1 MSLYLVDVQSPN
13 RERFEAPERDLRRL
27 PARPGVSQF
36 SLTFKVSA
44 LLATAIEDAAREEG
58 FREDAWIGVVVES
71 ERAVRLA
78 AQMDGDLE
86 DVRTHLDGVAA
97 KPLSPLPGAP
107 LRSNSFAAAIRA
119 LRPRNENDQ
128 VVARLRAQNEDE
140 VTIRASVPLH
150 AVSAW
155 RRAAIEA
162 QLPLGAWASDHLEA
176 IPRHRLLWEA
186 AAVEAGETLASWVLA
201 QDARRRSAR

>member
-1 MSLYLVDVQSPN
+1 MNLYLIDVESPT
-13 RERFEAPERDLRRL
+13 RKRFEAPERDLRRL
-27 PARPGVSQF
+27 PTRPGVSQS
-36 SLTFKVSA
+36 SLTFKVSG
-44 LLATAIEDAAREEG
+44 LLAAAIGDAAREES

-78 AQMDGDLE
+78 AQVDDDVEDLL
-86 DVRTHLDGVAA
+86 THLDEVAA
-97 KPLSPLPGAP
+97 RPLSPIPGAP
-107 LRSNSFAAAIRA
+107 LRSSVFATAVRA
-119 LRPRNENDQ
+119 LRPRTDQ
-128 VVARLRAQNEDE
+128 VVTRLRAHNEDE
-140 VTIRASVPLH
+140 VTVRASVPLH

-162 QLPLGAWASDHLEA
+162 QLPLGAWASDQLRA
-176 IPRHRLLWEA
+176 LPRRRLLWEA

>member
-1 MSLYLVDVQSPN
+1 MGLYLVNVETPN

-27 PARPGVSQF
+27 PARPGVSQ
-36 SLTFKVSA
+36 STLTFKISA
-44 LLATAIEDAAREEG
+44 MLATAIGDAAREES

-71 ERAVRLA
+71 ERAFRLA
-78 AQMDGDLE
+78 AQADGDVE
-86 DVRTHLDGVAA
+86 DVRAHLDEVAA
-97 KPLSPLPGAP
+97 RPLPPVPGAP
-107 LRSNSFAAAIRA
+107 LRSSSFAAAVRA
-119 LRPRNENDQ
+119 LRPQGDQ
-128 VVARLRAQNEDE
+128 VVPRFRAHNEDE

-150 AVSAW
+150 AASAW

-162 QLPLGAWASDHLEA
+162 QMPLGAWASDHLRP
-176 IPRHRLLWEA
+176 IPRRRLLWEA

>member
-1 MSLYLVDVQSPN
+1 MSLYLVDPPSAPP
-13 RERFEAPERDLRRL
+13 ERFEAPERDLRRL

-44 LLATAIEDAAREEG
+44 PLAIAIGEAAREEG
-58 FREDAWIGVVVES
+58 FREDAWIGIVVES

-78 AQMDGDLE
+78 AQVDGDLE
-86 DVRTHLDGVAA
+86 DVRAHLDEVAG
-97 KPLSPLPGAP
+97 KPLPPLPGAP

-119 LRPRNENDQ
+119 LQPQSDQ
-128 VVARLRAQNEDE
+128 VVARLRGHGEDE
-140 VTIRASVPLH
+140 LAIRASVPLH
-150 AVSAW
+150 AASAW

-162 QLPLGAWASDHLEA
+162 RLPLGAWATDHIRLM
-176 IPRHRLLWEA
+176 PRRRLLWEA

>member
-1 MSLYLVDVQSPN
+1 MSLYLVNAPSPPL
-13 RERFEAPERDLRRL
+13 ERFEATERDLRRL

-44 LLATAIEDAAREEG
+44 PLATAIGDAAREEG

-78 AQMDGDLE
+78 AQINDDAE
-86 DVRTHLDGVAA
+86 DVRAYLDEVSA
-97 KPLSPLPGAP
+97 KPLPPLPGAP
-107 LRSNSFAAAIRA
+107 LRSNSFAAAVRA
-119 LRPRNENDQ
+119 LRPHNDQ
-128 VVARLRAQNEDE
+128 AVSRLRARKEDE

-150 AVSAW
+150 AASAW
-155 RRAAIEA
+155 RRAAIEV
-162 QLPLGAWASDHLEA
+162 QQPLGAWVSDHLRA
-176 IPRHRLLWEA
+176 IPRRRLLWEA
-186 AAVEAGETLASWVLA
+186 AAVEAGEALASWVLA

>member
-1 MSLYLVDVQSPN
+1 MSLYLVDVEPPH
-13 RERFEAPERDLRRL
+13 RERFEAPQRDLRRL
-27 PARPGVSQF
+27 PARPGVSQ
-36 SLTFKVSA
+36 SVLTLKISA
-44 LLATAIEDAAREEG
+44 TLAAAIGDAASEES

-78 AQMDGDLE
+78 AQVDGDVE
-86 DVRTHLDGVAA
+86 EVRTHLDEIAA
-97 KPLSPLPGAP
+97 RPLPPLPGAP
-107 LRSNSFAAAIRA
+107 LRSSSFAAAVRA
-119 LRPRNENDQ
+119 LRPRTDQ
-128 VVARLRAQNEDE
+128 VVTRLRAHNEDE

-150 AVSAW
+150 AASAW

-162 QLPLGAWASDHLEA
+162 QMPLGAWASDQLRA
-176 IPRHRLLWEA
+176 LPRRRLLWEA

>member
-1 MSLYLVDVQSPN
+1 MSLYLVDAPSPP
-13 RERFEAPERDLRRL
+13 RERFEPTERDLRRL
-27 PARPGVSQF
+27 PARPGVSQV

-44 LLATAIEDAAREEG
+44 PLATAIGDAAREEG

-78 AQMDGDLE
+78 AQIDDDAE
-86 DVRTHLDGVAA
+86 DVRAYLDEVAA
-97 KPLSPLPGAP
+97 KPLPPLPGAP
-107 LRSNSFAAAIRA
+107 LRSNSFAAAVRA
-119 LRPRNENDQ
+119 LRPRNDQ
-128 VVARLRAQNEDE
+128 AVSRLRTHKEDE

-150 AVSAW
+150 TASGW

-162 QLPLGAWASDHLEA
+162 QQPLGAWVSDHLRS
-176 IPRHRLLWEA
+176 IPRRRLLWEA
-186 AAVEAGETLASWVLA
+186 AAVEAGEALASWVLA

>member
-1 MSLYLVDVQSPN
+1 MSLYLVDAPSPPL
-13 RERFEAPERDLRRL
+13 ERFEATERDLRRL

-44 LLATAIEDAAREEG
+44 PLATAIGDAAREEG

-78 AQMDGDLE
+78 AQIDGNAE
-86 DVRTHLDGVAA
+86 DVRTYLDEVAA
-97 KPLSPLPGAP
+97 KPLPPLPGAP
-107 LRSNSFAAAIRA
+107 LRSNSFAAAVRA
-119 LRPRNENDQ
+119 LPPHNDQPVSRLRPRK
-128 VVARLRAQNEDE
+128 EDE
-140 VTIRASVPLH
+140 VTMVRASVPLH
-150 AVSAW
+150 TASAW

-162 QLPLGAWASDHLEA
+162 QQPLGVWVSGHLKV
-176 IPRHRLLWEA
+176 IPRRRLLWEA
-186 AAVEAGETLASWVLA
+186 AAVEAGEALASWVLA